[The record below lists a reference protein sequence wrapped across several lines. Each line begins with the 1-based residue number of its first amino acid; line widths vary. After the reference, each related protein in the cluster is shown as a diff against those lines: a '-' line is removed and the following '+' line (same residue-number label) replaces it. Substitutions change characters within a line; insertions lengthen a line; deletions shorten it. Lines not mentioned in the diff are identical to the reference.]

1 MGLFPLLTSTV
12 YSQKEQFFGGKVS
25 LVFSNKEVCSGKV
38 VRHEV
43 KVQEAAAVV
52 HKPGLTLDKNGL
64 LFVDVK
70 NHLISL
76 MHDYNVLTC
85 QPS

>member
-1 MGLFPLLTSTV
+1 MFT
-12 YSQKEQFFGGKVS
+12 EQQFLGGGKVS

-43 KVQEAAAVV
+43 KVQEAAVV

-64 LFVDVK
+64 L
-70 NHLISL
+70 LL
-76 MHDYNVLTC
+76 MLKTT
-85 QPS
+85 

>member
-1 MGLFPLLTSTV
+1 MFTE
-12 YSQKEQFFGGKVS
+12 EQFFWGGKVS

-43 KVQEAAAVV
+43 KVQEAAAFV

-64 LFVDVK
+64 LLMMLK